1 MPKAR
6 PSRSMP
12 TGGLAFGD
20 DNSEWDLLLPHRPL
34 GTLQFLTDPNQII
47 AWQADYEPFGKAAI
61 TTALVTNN
69 LRFPGQYFDEET
81 GLHYN
86 YFRDYDPPL
95 GRYIQSDPIRL
106 ESGLNTYGY
115 AFQNPLRF
123 ADPTGENPTIPII
136 IAACLGDPV
145 CALPLIAG
153 ASHAITKCIDT
164 VRDLTSS
171 PMFNES
177 TDDKPYAGETPDD
190 KPGDFVPIGEG
201 DKRKLSD
208 GSIWSPDKAGHAG
221 SKWKRWPNER
231 ARREGK
237 KLESVRPDG
246 SVR

>member
-1 MPKAR
+1 LALIT
-6 PSRSMP
+6 P
-12 TGGLAFGD
+12 TGIYYYHTD
-20 DNSEWDLLLPHRPL
+20 HL
-34 GTLQFLTDPNQII
+34 GTPQFLTDSIQTV
-47 AWQADYEPFGKAAI
+47 AWQANYDPSGRAMV
-61 TTALVTNN
+61 VTQGVVNN
-69 LRFPGQYFDEET
+69 LRFPGQYFEQET

-86 YFRDYDPPL
+86 YYRDYDPTL
-95 GRYIQSDPIRL
+95 GRYIQSDPIGL
-106 ESGLNTYGY
+106 EGGLNTYGY

-201 DKRKLSD
+201 DKRKLAMGLFGARIKQAMRVVS
-208 GSIWSPDKAGHAG
+208 GNGGPTRGRAARVRSWSQLGQMVVCVDY
-221 SKWKRWPNER
+221 E
-231 ARREGK
+231 
-237 KLESVRPDG
+237 
-246 SVR
+246 